1 MLSPLCS
8 HIRCLALLIRAFA
21 LACRAALS
29 KQLTCA
35 VQDLA
40 DDSASLEAERRARS
54 YYLAPSQQ
62 EEQKSMRIKQAYL
75 GLIKDL
81 LETLSEEDPCL

>member
-1 MLSPLCS
+1 V
-8 HIRCLALLIRAFA
+8 

-40 DDSASLEAERRARS
+40 DDSASLQAERRLRS
-54 YYLAPSQQ
+54 HYLAPSQQ
-62 EEQKSMRIKQAYL
+62 EEQESMRIKQAYL
-75 GLIKDL
+75 GLIKEL
-81 LETLSEEDPCL
+81 LETLSEEDICL

>member
-1 MLSPLCS
+1 M
-8 HIRCLALLIRAFA
+8 
-21 LACRAALS
+21 LACRAALA

-35 VQDLA
+35 VRDLA

-62 EEQKSMRIKQAYL
+62 DEQESMRIKQAYL
-75 GLIKDL
+75 GLIKEL
-81 LETLSEEDPCL
+81 LETLSQEDICL